1 LWSINEEGSA
11 TMIHVS
17 GSPVVHA
24 TDYNFGIYA
33 ADGEMAVIGVYLLA
47 PIYTGYMA
55 IKEFLGR
62 FNDIEDGDVFI
73 INDPYLAAEHQND
86 VQFCAPFF
94 HDGKLVA
101 WLGCMAHQVDLGGL
115 DPGSWCPT
123 ATAVYQEGLRIPPGR
138 IVRKGEINRELWDVI
153 IANSRMAATVS
164 NDFSAFLAGLKVA
177 KQRLAELCGRYG
189 GETVARVM
197 QQSIAARRMGSSRSA
212 TRCRSP
218 HRPTMAMSPSASI
231 PPGCRLGRSGM
242 RL

>member
-1 LWSINEEGSA
+1 MSRDRRWCTPPTTIS
-11 TMIHVS
+11 
-17 GSPVVHA
+17 
-24 TDYNFGIYA
+24 GIYA
-33 ADGEMAVIGVYLLA
+33 ADGEMAVIGVYLLV

-123 ATAVYQEGLRIPPGR
+123 ATDVYQEGLRIPPGR
-138 IVRKGEINRELWDVI
+138 IVRKGEINRQLSHGGDCLE
-153 IANSRMAATVS
+153 R
-164 NDFSAFLAGLKVA
+164 F
-177 KQRLAELCGRYG
+177 QRVPCRPQGRQ
-189 GETVARVM
+189 A
-197 QQSIAARRMGSSRSA
+197 AARR
-212 TRCRSP
+212 TL
-218 HRPTMAMSPSASI
+218 RPLWRRD
-231 PPGCRLGRSGM
+231 GCARDAAVDRGVGA
-242 RL
+242 

>member
-1 LWSINEEGSA
+1 MNDQTRTAAHDIDPITFEVIRHKLWSINEEGSA

-33 ADGEMAVIGVYLLA
+33 ADGEMAVIGVYLLV

-123 ATAVYQEGLRIPPGR
+123 ATDVYQEGLRIPPGR
-138 IVRKGEINRELWDVI
+138 IVRREKS
-153 IANSRMAATVS
+153 IANCGTSS
-164 NDFSAFLAGLKVA
+164 SPILAW
-177 KQRLAELCGRYG
+177 R
-189 GETVARVM
+189 
-197 QQSIAARRMGSSRSA
+197 
-212 TRCRSP
+212 
-218 HRPTMAMSPSASI
+218 
-231 PPGCRLGRSGM
+231 
-242 RL
+242 